1 MTTLQKE
8 GEGYARLNCR
18 VSSAIKRRAEEAAE
32 LLGQSI
38 TAFTESALTEK
49 AEEVLSRLGRIQL
62 SDRDFQLFARA
73 INNPPRPT
81 EKMRKAASGY
91 KKLRARTP
99 QENW

>member
-1 MTTLQKE
+1 MTTLQTE
-8 GEGYARLNCR
+8 REVYTRLNCR
-18 VSSAIKRRAEEAAE
+18 VSSAIKRRAEEAAG

-62 SDRDFQLFARA
+62 SDRDSQFFARA

-81 EKMRKAASGY
+81 EKLRKASAAY
-91 KKLRARTP
+91 KKCRTRNP